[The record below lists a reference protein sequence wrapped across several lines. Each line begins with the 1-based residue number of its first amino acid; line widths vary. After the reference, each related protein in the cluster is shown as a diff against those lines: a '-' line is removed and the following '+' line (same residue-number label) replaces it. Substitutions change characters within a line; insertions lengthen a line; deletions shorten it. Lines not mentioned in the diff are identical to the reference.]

1 MNPNTLSYLNDF
13 SDIGMYAGMYILYSD
28 TYYIF
33 HIVGIIILF
42 LIHFLIPRFDVKIS
56 THTFCIAFGLFGI
69 FGYHHY
75 NILYYI
81 VLMVIAT
88 MLGTRVSDTL
98 SNSMYDLQSI
108 LYFMAIGI
116 TFSIGYMYILNAL
129 EYDLMKHKSNEIVY
143 NDEENDY
150 MCALYK
156 GDNFVKYV

>member
-1 MNPNTLSYLNDF
+1 M
-13 SDIGMYAGMYILYSD
+13 I
-28 TYYIF
+28 
-33 HIVGIIILF
+33 
-42 LIHFLIPRFDVKIS
+42 
-56 THTFCIAFGLFGI
+56 
-69 FGYHHY
+69 
-75 NILYYI
+75 
-81 VLMVIAT
+81 IAT